1 MNRRDIAPFGFRMRP
16 EVKEA
21 AKNEAQLN
29 RRSLNTEL
37 ELLVEEGL
45 ECRKQKRK
53 QTKA

>member
-1 MNRRDIAPFGFRMRP
+1 MNRREIAPFGFRIRP

-21 AKNEAQLN
+21 AKEEAERN

-45 ECRKQKRK
+45 ERRKK
-53 QTKA
+53 QGQA

>member
-1 MNRRDIAPFGFRMRP
+1 MNRREIAPFGFRIRP

-21 AKNEAQLN
+21 AKEQAERN

-45 ECRKQKRK
+45 ERRKMQVQAR
-53 QTKA
+53 A